1 MQLVVVR
8 HKPHL
13 AAIGLRRPRRFAAKK
28 RSLYYSYVVKRGQKI
43 QLVVVFS
50 TSIEMRSYRDI
61 TGPLMMG
68 Q

>member
-8 HKPHL
+8 HQTHV
-13 AAIGLRRPRRFAAKK
+13 AAIGLRRPRSFAAKK
-28 RSLYYSYVVKRGQKI
+28 RSSYYSYVVKRGQKI

-50 TSIEMRSYRDI
+50 TSIEMRSSRAI

>member
-13 AAIGLRRPRRFAAKK
+13 AAIGLRRPRRFAARK
-28 RSLYYSYVVKRGQKI
+28 RSSYYSYVVKRGQKI

-50 TSIEMRSYRDI
+50 TSIEMRSNQAI
-61 TGPLMMG
+61 TGPLVMG